1 MEWLYEGSTVR
12 KTLQAAI
19 AIQLVT
25 LVTCYAI
32 WVYQGCDP
40 FMPFISDTD
49 TNPVSGV
56 PFTIGFSVG
65 GLLMALLSWQVFRLR
80 SDWIATNSGASRL
93 GLLNASSAVAA
104 FLAGVCTIWIAFTPW
119 NEQLALHLFQAKLIF
134 GGFVLWAILSTVL
147 ASEMASLDARFEEV
161 YRPRRLRT
169 AFVVVCASLMGLSVL
184 QYTGASFLA
193 SASFESYLEMVEL
206 CTDLSIPEMSR
217 AALFEWAMVLGLIA
231 VVETGLHEASLLT
244 SDE

>member
-80 SDWIATNSGASRL
+80 SDWIATNSGA
-93 GLLNASSAVAA
+93 
-104 FLAGVCTIWIAFTPW
+104 AG
-119 NEQLALHLFQAKLIF
+119 
-134 GGFVLWAILSTVL
+134 
-147 ASEMASLDARFEEV
+147 
-161 YRPRRLRT
+161 PRRLGRSGCPRRRAGPQASTRASGIPT
-169 AFVVVCASLMGLSVL
+169 ATA
-184 QYTGASFLA
+184 
-193 SASFESYLEMVEL
+193 
-206 CTDLSIPEMSR
+206 R
-217 AALFEWAMVLGLIA
+217 ARP
-231 VVETGLHEASLLT
+231 
-244 SDE
+244 